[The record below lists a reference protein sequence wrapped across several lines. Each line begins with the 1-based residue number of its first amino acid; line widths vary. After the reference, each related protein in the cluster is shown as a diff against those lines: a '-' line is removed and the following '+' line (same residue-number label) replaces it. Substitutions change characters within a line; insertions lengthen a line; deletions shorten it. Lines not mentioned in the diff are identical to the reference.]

1 MQREEGQARV
11 EEEGLEGRRH
21 PPEEG
26 PKFIHNS
33 VFRMIFFGKVEDPV
47 VEIPFLQKC
56 SYIITIDICIVCVNF
71 CLELCTYSVEFIG
84 ST

>member
-26 PKFIHNS
+26 PLNPQLGKVAGFH
-33 VFRMIFFGKVEDPV
+33 MTFFGKVEDPV
-47 VEIPFLQKC
+47 VEIPFPQKC
-56 SYIITIDICIVCVNF
+56 SYIMIIDICMVCIDVCCN
-71 CLELCTYSVEFIG
+71 YV
-84 ST
+84 